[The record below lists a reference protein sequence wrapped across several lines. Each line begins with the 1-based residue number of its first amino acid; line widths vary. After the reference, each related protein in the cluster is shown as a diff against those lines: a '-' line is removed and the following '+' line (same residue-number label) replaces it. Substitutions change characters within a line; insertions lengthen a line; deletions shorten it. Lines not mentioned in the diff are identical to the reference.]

1 MRNELGGIVV
11 RSPYAA
17 YSLHLLFSHDKEN
30 GLSSQLLFEHYKPL
44 PMASATMSAN
54 LLMNFPPPFWRS
66 PASKAIGVL

>member
-11 RSPYAA
+11 QSPYAD